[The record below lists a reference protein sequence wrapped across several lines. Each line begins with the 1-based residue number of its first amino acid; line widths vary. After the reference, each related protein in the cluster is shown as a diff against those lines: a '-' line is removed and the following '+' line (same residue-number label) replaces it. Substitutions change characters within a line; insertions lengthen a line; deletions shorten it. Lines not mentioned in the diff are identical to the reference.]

1 MRKRERPLENF
12 IQSFPLLPTK
22 VCSHPAVKYISN
34 KEGLCPG
41 AKPAS
46 GDWSLEGLPG
56 LPYWSCGQY
65 GEKRGLSVES
75 GRKLDGPCFAGAEEV
90 TISIYLQGSMEKRLS
105 FYA

>member
-46 GDWSLEGLPG
+46 GDWSLGLPG